1 MAVKLNYRQYS
12 DSGPPLLI
20 LHGLFGSLSNWGWHS
35 KQLADSY
42 AVYGVDLRN
51 HGDSPHAPDMNYP
64 LMARD
69 VAGLLG
75 DLGIASCAMIGH
87 SMGGKVAMQLAL
99 TEPGLLDKLAVV
111 DIAPVQYASSADGHL
126 AVLDGMAKLN
136 FEQVNS
142 RRDAELFLR
151 DYIKDEETRQF
162 VLTNLA
168 RGEGAGKETGEASG
182 KDGGHGEGN
191 RYHWRLNLEAITAN
205 YDRLR
210 EKPGP
215 GKPFDK
221 PTLFIKGALSNYIQ
235 AEHERETL
243 ELFPRARVK
252 VIMET
257 GHWVHAEKPQAVQ
270 KILRDF
276 LANPDTSGQE
286 K

>member
-1 MAVKLNYRQYS
+1 MIDSCALRLNYRQYS
-12 DSGPPLLI
+12 DSGSPLLV
-20 LHGLFGSLSNWGWHS
+20 LHGLFGSLSNWGWHC

-51 HGDSPHAPDMNYP
+51 HGDSPHAPAMDYP

-69 VAGLLG
+69 VVRFLE
-75 DLGIASCAMIGH
+75 DLDIPSCAIVGH

-99 TEPGLLDKLAVV
+99 TEPQLLHKLVVV
-111 DIAPVQYASSADGHL
+111 DIAPVHYTSSADGHL
-126 AVLDGMAKLN
+126 AVLDGMARLD
-136 FEQVNS
+136 FGLVET
-142 RRDAELFLR
+142 RRDAEAFLS
-151 DYIKDEETRQF
+151 DYIKAEETRQF
-162 VLTNLA
+162 VLTNLV
-168 RGEGAGKETGEASG
+168 RGEDK
-182 KDGGHGEGN
+182 
-191 RYHWRLNLEAITAN
+191 RYRWRLNLEAITAN

-235 AEHERETL
+235 AEHEQEIL
-243 ELFPRARVK
+243 ESFPRARVK

-276 LANPDTSGQE
+276 LQE
-286 K
+286 KST